1 MLRKG
6 LIGIC
11 IFSQV
16 LLICFMAFIIHSKD
30 TKQEIM
36 EDLFVKKEDLNREVC
51 SLEEISNK
59 VSNVKSVFSVPYK
72 SFIEAKGVVVPSSG
86 YIYITN
92 PIEGKVSDVFVKVGD
107 LVEESSPL
115 FKICDNCTQVLIKE
129 KEASLNKWVA
139 KLKFLQNG
147 ASAFAKLKVQ
157 KEIEEIEILKK
168 NQEKEVLIFQNL
180 LEKSA
185 ISALESE
192 EKGMNL
198 QITEKS
204 LEKAKAKYD
213 ELNAKMTSDEEDI
226 YLNKIEEKKA
236 KLKLAA
242 LGLEKTIV
250 KSPVAARVIDVDL
263 CKGQYLND
271 KGYKYI
277 TLASENPTVIK
288 VSVEE
293 NEAYK
298 IVTNKKLR
306 AVAVHPENDEIYF
319 ILDFAYF
326 NPRMSIYKD
335 GSKKLDLF
343 FTLNKEGVPLYFEQ
357 SLKVYIETSSLNDL
371 SFLHYQF
378 NN

>member
-1 MLRKG
+1 
-6 LIGIC
+6 
-11 IFSQV
+11 
-16 LLICFMAFIIHSKD
+16 MAFIIHSKD